1 MTTANEM
8 ARGQWATLLPLF
20 GIDATYLQ
28 NKHGPCPMCGGKDR
42 FRWDD
47 RRGNGNWICSGC
59 GHGDGFDLVS
69 RTTGMTFKDVATKV
83 AELLGKENNYTPKPR
98 DPEEERQRE
107 AMSYVWRNSTPIS
120 DEGPVSL
127 YLTRRTGTVVSSTFL
142 REHVG
147 KCLMVAK
154 IVGHNDCAVNLHI
167 TALTQQGFKA
177 DVTPA
182 KRVMAGKL
190 PDGCA
195 IRLAP
200 AAAIMGVAEGIETAI
215 SAALMFD
222 MPVWACVNGT
232 LLSKWI
238 PPGIAEQVT
247 VFADNDANYAGHA
260 KAYHLANRL
269 EVQFKRKVE
278 VRMPPVTGSDWNDF
292 HTTKRSGDLLRV
304 VK

>member
-20 GIDATYLQ
+20 GIDAIYLTG
-28 NKHGPCPMCGGKDR
+28 KHGPCPMCGGKDR

-69 RTTGMTFKDVATKV
+69 KTSGMSFKDIATKV
-83 AELLGKENNYTPKPR
+83 AELLGKENNFVPKAR
-98 DPEEERQRE
+98 DPEEERQRQ
-107 AMSYVWRNSTPIS
+107 AMKDLWASSGSLS
-120 DEGPVSL
+120 DDGPVAL
-127 YLTRRTGTVVSSTFL
+127 YLTRRTGTVWASSL
-142 REHVG
+142 VREHLG
-147 KCLMVAK
+147 RALMVSK
-154 IVGHNDCAVNLHI
+154 IIGHNDKAVNLHV
-167 TALTQQGFKA
+167 TYLTRDGFKA
-177 DVTPA
+177 NVECP
-182 KRVMAGKL
+182 KKVLSGKL

-200 AAAIMGVAEGIETAI
+200 AAPVMGVAEGIETAI
-215 SAALMFD
+215 SASLMFD

-238 PPGIAEQVT
+238 PPGVSEQVT
-247 VFADNDANYAGHA
+247 VFADNDVNYAGHA

-269 EVQFKRKVE
+269 EVQFKRKTE
-278 VRMPPVTGSDWNDF
+278 VRMPPVIGSDWNDF
-292 HTTKRSGDLLRV
+292 HATKRSGDLLRI